1 MKKKEFK
8 SLRGPIHIVDLLSVK
23 TARRRGSKARLAC
36 VGGSRRSTRR
46 WSRACDRQEC
56 RAQNA
61 VVHQLGTLRLRE
73 HKPDNRKRLER
84 VVEGEPVQD
93 KVHECLNKV
102 EEAKHHPVR
111 KPLDVVLWLGRLES
125 VQREVHRDEE
135 ADEVRQETGE
145 AEIML
150 AQGNL
155 QAQAATRTYMLK
167 KMSCAYVS
175 TKTAGRK
182 LKIRT
187 IVRIDKTPTA
197 MYDFGTG
204 RCLSKRF
211 RAGYLDI

>member
-1 MKKKEFK
+1 M
-8 SLRGPIHIVDLLSVK
+8 
-23 TARRRGSKARLAC
+23 
-36 VGGSRRSTRR
+36 
-46 WSRACDRQEC
+46 
-56 RAQNA
+56 
-61 VVHQLGTLRLRE
+61 VHQLGTLRLRE
-73 HKPDNRKRLER
+73 HEPDNRERLER

-155 QAQAATRTYMLK
+155 QAQAAIGTYMLK

-182 LKIRT
+182 FKIRT